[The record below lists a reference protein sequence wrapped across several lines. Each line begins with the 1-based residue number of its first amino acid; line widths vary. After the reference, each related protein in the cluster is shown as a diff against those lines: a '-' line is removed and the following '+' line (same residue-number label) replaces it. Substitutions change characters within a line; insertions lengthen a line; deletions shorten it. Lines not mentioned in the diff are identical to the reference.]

1 MNITPLKTEIV
12 GIQTHTLEDVL
23 EKTLPKELAEKSIV
37 VISSKIISLCQGRV
51 VHPDSILKEE
61 LLQKEADYYLPPEH
75 RQGASCT
82 IVHHAFI
89 GASGID
95 ESNADGYFVL
105 LPKDPQK
112 EARALHEFLQKK
124 YGVKD
129 IGVIVTDSRSTPL
142 RRGASGV
149 SLGYA
154 GFIGLKD
161 YRGTEDIFGRTMK
174 LEVANHVDALATT
187 AVLAMGEGSEQT
199 PLVLI
204 ENTPPHIAF
213 DSLAPSSEEL
223 SMLYVP
229 LEEDIFYPIIR
240 HEILKRGKSEAL

>member
-1 MNITPLKTEIV
+1 MKITPLKTEVV
-12 GIQTHTLEDVL
+12 GAQTHSLESIL
-23 EKTLPKELAEKSIV
+23 TKSLPPSLTEKSIV
-37 VISSKIISLCQGRV
+37 VISSKIIALCQGRV
-51 VHPDSILKEE
+51 VNPDDISKEE
-61 LLQKEADYYLPPEH
+61 LLQREADYYLPPEH

-95 ESNADGYFVL
+95 ESNADGNFVL
-105 LPKDPQK
+105 LPEHPQR
-112 EARALHEFLQKK
+112 EAQNIHAFLQKQ
-124 YGVKD
+124 YSLTD
-129 IGVIVTDSRSTPL
+129 IGVILTDSRSTPL

-161 YRGTEDIFGRTMK
+161 YRGTQDIFGRTMK
-174 LEVANHVDALATT
+174 LEVANHVDALATA

-204 ENTPPHIAF
+204 EDTPSHILF

-223 SMLYVP
+223 GMLYVP
-229 LEEDIFYPIIR
+229 LEEDIFSPIIR
-240 HEILKRGKSEAL
+240 VELLKKGSGGK